1 MPLHVL
7 TLPFV
12 VPQVDVVEFEEMK
25 ASQKSDLKELKA
37 ELKREL
43 KEELKTL
50 ETSFDGKVKKLS
62 KKIDDFVTLRAKRSL
77 QLVDDDDEVE
87 VAVEPIVKK
96 EKPEAKA
103 EQSAPPE
110 APATVAGARSRRPPE
125 KVRS

>member
-1 MPLHVL
+1 VPLHVL

-25 ASQKSDLKELKA
+25 VRQKSDLKEFKA